1 MRYVSIGLGLVLI
14 LIGVAILFQAPSA
27 PIEPTRQGDAPVFN
41 SVAEY
46 SGKLVANRVLGG
58 MFITAG
64 VLAFCLGGLGCDICE
79 AVANKQRADR
89 LARQLAEAQ
98 RQNAQAA
105 EPGAVADG
113 GRETGFSGFTG
124 PQGGHC

>member
-14 LIGVAILFQAPSA
+14 MIGVAILFQDPHS
-27 PIEPTRQGDAPVFN
+27 PVEPTRQGDDPVFN

-46 SGKLVANRVLGG
+46 SGQLVANRVLGG
-58 MFITAG
+58 VFIAAG

-79 AVANKQRADR
+79 AVASKQRAER

-105 EPGAVADG
+105 EPAVAADRP
-113 GRETGFSGFTG
+113 RE
-124 PQGGHC
+124 

>member
-14 LIGVAILFQAPSA
+14 LIGVAILFQAPST
-27 PIEPTRQGDAPVFN
+27 PVEPTRQGDAPVFN

-58 MFITAG
+58 VLIAAG
-64 VLAFCLGGLGCDICE
+64 VLAFCLGGLGCDICA
-79 AVANKQRADR
+79 AVASKQRADR

-105 EPGAVADG
+105 EPSAAADG
-113 GRETGFSGFTG
+113 DRDAGSS
-124 PQGGHC
+124 

>member
-1 MRYVSIGLGLVLI
+1 MRPIDDDSDAYLISWAGAFQSWRVAMRYVSIGLGLVLI
-14 LIGVAILFQAPSA
+14 MIGVAILFQAPHS
-27 PIEPTRQGDAPVFN
+27 

-46 SGKLVANRVLGG
+46 SGQLVANRVLGG
-58 MFITAG
+58 VFIAAG

-79 AVANKQRADR
+79 AVASKQRAER

-105 EPGAVADG
+105 EPAVAADRP
-113 GRETGFSGFTG
+113 RE
-124 PQGGHC
+124 